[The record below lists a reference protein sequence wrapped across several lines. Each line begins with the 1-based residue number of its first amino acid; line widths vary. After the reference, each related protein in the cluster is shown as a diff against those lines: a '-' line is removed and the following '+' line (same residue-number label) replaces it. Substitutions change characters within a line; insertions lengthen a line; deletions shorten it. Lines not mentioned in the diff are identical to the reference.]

1 MPNRAIAVVEDQE
14 TMSTSILASQDA
26 MSQRTALAG
35 QIRDRMAKPAT
46 LDEQSLWLEF
56 KAEVEKGRLTFRS

>member
-1 MPNRAIAVVEDQE
+1 MPNRAIALVEE
-14 TMSTSILASQDA
+14 QDMNSSSLVSNEVMA
-26 MSQRTALAG
+26 QRKILAG

-46 LDEQSLWLEF
+46 VDEQKLWQEF